1 MVDPFRKRVGEECRL
16 SGRYVMYSLRG
27 AFLTDM
33 TGITALL
40 DRDRCRE
47 ELTILQV
54 ELARLIRWSDKT
66 FKTLQSSI
74 QDWEKKVIEQMKWDE
89 EYKKALDEGDV
100 ERRKELDMAEP
111 SMYICRLC
119 HG

>member
-1 MVDPFRKRVGEECRL
+1 
-16 SGRYVMYSLRG
+16 
-27 AFLTDM
+27 M

>member
-1 MVDPFRKRVGEECRL
+1 
-16 SGRYVMYSLRG
+16 MYSLRG

-47 ELTILQV
+47 ELKK
-54 ELARLIRWSDKT
+54 ARLIRWSDKT

-74 QDWEKKVIEQMKWDE
+74 QDWEEKVIEQIKWDE

>member
-1 MVDPFRKRVGEECRL
+1 
-16 SGRYVMYSLRG
+16 
-27 AFLTDM
+27 M

-74 QDWEKKVIEQMKWDE
+74 QDWEEKVIEQMKWDE

>member
-1 MVDPFRKRVGEECRL
+1 
-16 SGRYVMYSLRG
+16 MYNLKG

-47 ELTILQV
+47 ELSILQV

-74 QDWEKKVIEQMKWDE
+74 QDWEEKVIERRKWDE
-89 EYKKALDEGDV
+89 EYKKALVEGNV
-100 ERRKELDMAEP
+100 ERSKELDMAEP
-111 SMYICRLC
+111 STYYL
-119 HG
+119 